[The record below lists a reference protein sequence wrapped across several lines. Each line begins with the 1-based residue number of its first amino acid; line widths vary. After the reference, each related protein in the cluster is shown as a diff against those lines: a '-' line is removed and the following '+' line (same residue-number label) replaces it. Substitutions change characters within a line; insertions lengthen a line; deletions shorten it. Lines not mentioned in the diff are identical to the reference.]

1 MEEIT
6 VLNEGKKERESH
18 RKGTRTQQI
27 DRRKQI

>member
-27 DRRKQI
+27 DRRRQL